1 MFLLDSGWDMDGIL
15 HQAFGNKHNNS
26 WAKKGDGGVQK
37 YLSRGEG
44 DVRAENILSQN
55 VWYGSQE
62 RRKLRVGTLRYVSDE
77 CSADPANTAL
87 IQHSLTPELA
97 YW

>member
-1 MFLLDSGWDMDGIL
+1 MFLLGSGWDMDGIP
-15 HQAFGNKHNNS
+15 HQTFGNKHNNS

-37 YLSRGEG
+37 YLSRREG
-44 DVRAENILSQN
+44 DVRAENVLSQN

-62 RRKLRVGTLRYVSDE
+62 RRKLAYVSDE
-77 CSADPANTAL
+77 CSTDPANAAL